1 MIAED
6 VTNQGKSVFY
16 NGFDSPYPYTTDIM
30 ELFAD
35 KDLINSVSLGKF
47 KLIDLTIMPEYEIL
61 KHKQLALLE
70 MCLKH
75 IKNRDFVK
83 IINYVLDSLIV
94 AHENHLSK
102 DLFDST
108 ISYLAKAREYSELQ
122 PLFDEIIE
130 NISDYK
136 EDIMTY
142 AEELMQRGEQMAQI
156 SMVQE
161 MIRSGLE
168 LALIEKISHLN
179 KKEIEKIKETMH

>member
-1 MIAED
+1 MK
-6 VTNQGKSVFY
+6 TNKIVKKHDELSKKFLTNIDSAKVFLELHMDPKVIIKCDIETLIIEPSSY
-16 NGFDSPYPYTTDIM
+16 VDSDLKTRYSDIVY
-30 ELFAD
+30 
-35 KDLINSVSLGKF
+35 K
-47 KLIDLTIMPEYEIL
+47 
-61 KHKQLALLE
+61 
-70 MCLKH
+70 
-75 IKNRDFVK
+75 
-83 IINYVLDSLIV
+83 